1 VADMN
6 YTKIDWPD
14 LELPP
19 INLLSFGVE
28 DSPCVGLC
36 SVTDGVCSGCL
47 RSLDEITNWTLYD
60 PIECAK
66 ILSRINKLKGVTP

>member
-1 VADMN
+1 VKLS
-6 YTKIDWPD
+6 KIDWPD

-36 SVTDGVCSGCL
+36 SAKDGVCSGCL
-47 RSLDEITNWTLYD
+47 RTIDEIANWTLYD
-60 PIECAK
+60 PIERVK
-66 ILSRINKLKGVTP
+66 VLNRINKLKE